1 MNLMRLTLIHNQS
14 RATYYTHDYHVRFHT
29 SQVSLMIRCYNRY
42 IRENFAHHH
51 NHYTRT
57 HMAQDTVHAQGRS
70 TYDLYFEIDC
80 DCEELLDA
88 IGLDYKQCEDDNTQ
102 NEVCISLT
110 PSEATDVLDQ
120 SILSM
125 TNEQTLA
132 AAVLNH
138 ELSEYTTK
146 VTIYTPSGDQIMFK

>member
-1 MNLMRLTLIHNQS
+1 MPLTTEQ
-14 RATYYTHDYHVRFHT
+14 RGT
-29 SQVSLMIRCYNRY
+29 SSN
-42 IRENFAHHH
+42 EDA
-51 NHYTRT
+51 
-57 HMAQDTVHAQGRS
+57 A
-70 TYDLYFEIDC
+70 TYDLYFEIDI

-88 IGLDYKQCEDDNTQ
+88 IGLDYIRCKDDDTQ
-102 NEVCISLT
+102 NEVAVSLT

-120 SILSM
+120 SVLSM

-146 VTIYTPSGDQIMFK
+146 CTIYTPSGDKITFQ

>member
-1 MNLMRLTLIHNQS
+1 MPHKDTHRDEARQS
-14 RATYYTHDYHVRFHT
+14 
-29 SQVSLMIRCYNRY
+29 
-42 IRENFAHHH
+42 
-51 NHYTRT
+51 
-57 HMAQDTVHAQGRS
+57 G

-88 IGLDYKQCEDDNTQ
+88 IGLEYNIAEEDTTQ
-102 NEVCISLT
+102 NEVLISLT
-110 PSEATDVLDQ
+110 PEEATDVLDQ
-120 SILSM
+120 SVLSM

-146 VTIYTPSGDQIMFK
+146 ATIYTPSGDRITFQ